1 MDMDALKPIL
11 AGIVRHALTSAGGA
25 LVAGGYMSSS
35 ETSAF
40 IGGGMVIAG
49 IVWSWWQKEGQAKF
63 IAILA
68 KMKPVASPGAST
80 AEAVKSADAA
90 VKAELAK

>member
-1 MDMDALKPIL
+1 MDSDAVQPIL

-40 IGGGMVIAG
+40 VGGGMVLAG
-49 IVWSWWQKEGQAKF
+49 VAWSWWQKDGQKKA

-68 KMKPVASPGAST
+68 KMKPVAAPTAT
-80 AEAVKSADAA
+80 VAEAAKSGNAA
-90 VKAELAK
+90 VKAEEAK